1 MPNPKRRHSHSRT
14 RQRRA
19 HDALKVPQFYID
31 KDTGEAKKPHR
42 IDPKT
47 GMYKGR
53 QIIEVKET
61 RIVRICDFQIC
72 SLRLKFNSIPKSEI
86 RNPKSKMA
94 NNAGIIGMGHAYPEG
109 ILTNADLEKIVET
122 IG

>member
-19 HDALKVPQFYID
+19 HDALKTPQYLVD
-31 KDTGEAKKPHR
+31 KNTGETKAPHR

-53 QIIEVKET
+53 QIIDVKDAE
-61 RIVRICDFQIC
+61 
-72 SLRLKFNSIPKSEI
+72 
-86 RNPKSKMA
+86 
-94 NNAGIIGMGHAYPEG
+94 
-109 ILTNADLEKIVET
+109 
-122 IG
+122 